1 MGNFRDRV
9 YETEMRNLTLV
20 NTRFKIVKNWISDSV
35 KMYKALHANTS
46 KYEPHTYPFSRFDK
60 LKCRMIWRRAIKHFI
75 ALAKYPLDIE
85 IYLMLRRD
93 GMLEDSDFMRIIEG
107 GVNVPIIKEWNVRQ

>member
-9 YETEMRNLTLV
+9 YENEMRNRTVV
-20 NTRFKIVKNWISDSV
+20 NTRFKIADTWMSDQA
-35 KMYKALHANTS
+35 KMYKALRANLS

-75 ALAKYPLDIE
+75 ALAKHPLDTE
-85 IYLMLRRD
+85 IYLMLQRD
-93 GMLEDSDFMRIIEG
+93 GMLDTHFIRILEG
-107 GVNVPIIKEWNVRQ
+107 GVNVPITSDN